1 MALRSF
7 CVSLHIILT
16 DVSILCKTMK
26 LTANPTQFIIYYR
39 VSTKQQGESGLGL
52 EAQRSIINHY
62 IDSNLV
68 VAEFTEVASAKN
80 VTDRPILLQ
89 AIAECNEHRY
99 TLAVA
104 KLDRLSRKTEDAL
117 EVYSELDGRLT
128 SCDIPNLDKFTLT
141 LFMAIADRE
150 RELISI
156 RTRDALTERKK
167 RVGEWRKPGKGF
179 RKSDRLDQAVDTN
192 QRKAQINEN
201 NRRAAKLIGELRAK
215 GESWRTITDQ
225 LNEFGFRTAQNKIFR
240 PTQARRIYLQFC

>member
-1 MALRSF
+1 
-7 CVSLHIILT
+7 
-16 DVSILCKTMK
+16 MK
-26 LTANPTQFIIYYR
+26 NAKNTTKFIVYYR

-62 IDSNLV
+62 IDPDQV
-68 VAEFTEVASAKN
+68 VAEYTEVASAKN
-80 VTDRPILLQ
+80 VTDRPILYQ
-89 AIAECNEHRY
+89 AIAECNEHGY
-99 TLAVA
+99 ILAVA

-117 EVYSELDGRLT
+117 EVYSKLDGRLV

-156 RTRDALTERKK
+156 RTRDALAERKK
-167 RVGEWRKPGKGF
+167 AVGEWRKPGKGF
-179 RKSDRLDQAVDTN
+179 KKSGRLDQAIATN

-215 GESWRTITDQ
+215 GESWRSITDQ
-225 LNEFGFRTAQNKIFR
+225 LNEFGFRTANGKTFQ
-240 PTQARRIYLQFC
+240 PTQTRRIYLQHY